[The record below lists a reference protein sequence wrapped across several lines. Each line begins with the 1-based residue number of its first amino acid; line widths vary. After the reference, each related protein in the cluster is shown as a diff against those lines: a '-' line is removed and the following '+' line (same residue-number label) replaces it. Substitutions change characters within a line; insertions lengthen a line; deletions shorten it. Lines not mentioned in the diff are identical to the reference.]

1 MPSLLHEGIVRLFQD
16 GPDLAVTLLRDV
28 LRVELPE
35 YSEVRIESAD
45 LGDIEPAARHAD
57 LVVLL
62 VDDRPVLGI
71 VIEVQLGVDE
81 DKRFA
86 WPAYATNLRARL
98 RCDVELLVF
107 TPDRAVARWAV
118 RPIPIGQGFFK
129 ALVVGPDG
137 LPVVHDQDAAIA
149 NPALAVLCA
158 MGHGRDE
165 QDVAVPGAAAALE
178 ALRVAPGFEGQR
190 GLLYSD
196 LVWVALDGAA
206 RIALEA
212 LMQSGRYEYQSEFA
226 QRYFSEGKAEGKAE
240 VVLKQLRLKFG
251 ELSPDV
257 RARVENATGD
267 DLDLWAERILT
278 AATLEELFG

>member
-1 MPSLLHEGIVRLFQD
+1 
-16 GPDLAVTLLRDV
+16 
-28 LRVELPE
+28 
-35 YSEVRIESAD
+35 
-45 LGDIEPAARHAD
+45 
-57 LVVLL
+57 
-62 VDDRPVLGI
+62 
-71 VIEVQLGVDE
+71 
-81 DKRFA
+81 
-86 WPAYATNLRARL
+86 
-98 RCDVELLVF
+98 
-107 TPDRAVARWAV
+107 
-118 RPIPIGQGFFK
+118 
-129 ALVVGPDG
+129 
-137 LPVVHDQDAAIA
+137 
-149 NPALAVLCA
+149 

>member
-16 GPDLAVTLLRDV
+16 CPQLAVTLLRDV
-28 LRVELPE
+28 VGVPLPAYTEL
-35 YSEVRIESAD
+35 RIESAD

-62 VDDRPVLGI
+62 AREVPVLGI
-71 VIEVQLGVDE
+71 VVEAQLHVDD
-81 DKRFA
+81 DKRFS

-107 TPDRAVARWAV
+107 TPDRAVAAWAM
-118 RPIPIGQGFFK
+118 RPIPIGQGVFRPV
-129 ALVVGPDG
+129 VVGPDG
-137 LPVVHDQDAAIA
+137 LPMITDVEEARRS
-149 NPALAVLCA
+149 PELAVLCA

-165 QDVAVPGAAAALE
+165 EDIAVRGALAAIVGAAGFKDRRALLYTDLVRAALND
-178 ALRVAPGFEGQR
+178 AARVA
-190 GLLYSD
+190 
-196 LVWVALDGAA
+196 
-206 RIALEA
+206 LES
-212 LMQSGRYEYQSEFA
+212 LMQNEGYRYQSDFA
-226 QRYFSEGKAEGKAE
+226 RRYVSAGKAE
-240 VVLKQLRLKFG
+240 VVLKQVQLKFG

-257 RARVENATGD
+257 RARVENATGE